1 MKARFYK
8 SLVSLSR
15 LCGPWLFSLVSRGI
29 AAGYFLF
36 FPGRVRVG
44 LRFYATLFPRRSR
57 AYHLLCTWRQFQNFT
72 SVFMDR
78 FLLQDK
84 AGIRYTFQGEQTLQ
98 AIIDEESGGVLLMS
112 HMGNWEV
119 AARLLQKNLAGLR
132 LLLYMGARNSQE
144 IERLQKETVEN
155 SGIGIVGVDEAGGSP
170 LDIIEGVR
178 FLRAGGIVSMAGD
191 VLWRDDQPA
200 VEVDFLGQKARLP
213 EAPFALAMVS
223 GAPLIVFFAF
233 RTGKRRYHLQA
244 SKPIFI
250 AKTDR
255 DQRIAA
261 IQAAAR
267 RYAALLEKAVKENPF
282 QWYHFEPFL
291 DSDSAA
297 AARRLR

>member
-8 SLVSLSR
+8 SLVTLSR
-15 LCGPWLFSLVSRGI
+15 LCGPWLFRLVSRGI
-29 AAGYFLF
+29 AAGYFLLC
-36 FPGRVRVG
+36 PGRVQVG
-44 LRFYATLFPRRSR
+44 LGFYATLFPLRSR

-78 FLLQDK
+78 FLLQDDV
-84 AGIRYTFQGEQTLQ
+84 GIGYTFQGEQTLQ
-98 AIIDEESGGVLLMS
+98 TVIDEKNGGVLLMS

-119 AARLLQKNLAGLR
+119 AARLLQKKLSGLR
-132 LLLYMGARNSQE
+132 LLLYMGSRDSQE

-170 LDIIEGVR
+170 LDIIAGIR

-191 VLWRDDQPA
+191 LLWRDDQAA
-200 VEVDFLGQKARLP
+200 VEVDFLGKKARLP

-223 GAPLIVFFAF
+223 GAPLVVFFAL
-233 RTGKRRYHLQA
+233 RTGKRRYHFRA
-244 SKPIFI
+244 AEPIFI

-255 DQRIAA
+255 DNKAAA
-261 IQAAAR
+261 IQRAAGH
-267 RYAALLEKAVKENPF
+267 YAALLEKAVKEHPF

-291 DSDSAA
+291 DSNGAA
-297 AARRLR
+297 ADRQKQ

>member
-8 SLVSLSR
+8 SLVILSR
-15 LCGPWLFSLVSRGI
+15 LCGPWLFSLISRGI

-44 LRFYATLFPRRSR
+44 LRFYASLFPRRSR

-78 FLLQDK
+78 FLLQDEV
-84 AGIRYTFQGEQTLQ
+84 GIRYTFQGEQTLQ
-98 AIIDEESGGVLLMS
+98 TVIDKESGGVLLMS
-112 HMGNWEV
+112 HMGNWEI
-119 AARLLQKNLAGLR
+119 AARLLQKNLTGLR
-132 LLLYMGARNSQE
+132 LLLYMGARDRQE

-155 SGIGIVGVDEAGGSP
+155 SGIGIVGVDQAGGSP

-233 RTGKRRYHLQA
+233 RTGERRYHFQA
-244 SKPIFI
+244 SEPIFI

-255 DQRIAA
+255 DKRTAVIR
-261 IQAAAR
+261 AAAR
-267 RYAALLEKAVKENPF
+267 RYAALLEKAVQENPF

-291 DSDSAA
+291 DSDGAA
-297 AARRLR
+297 ADRR

>member
-8 SLVSLSR
+8 SLVTLSR

-36 FPGRVRVG
+36 CPGRVRVG
-44 LRFYATLFPRRSR
+44 LRFYATLFPRRNP

-78 FLLQDK
+78 FLLQDE
-84 AGIRYTFQGEQTLQ
+84 AGIRYTFQGEQALQ
-98 AIIDEESGGVLLMS
+98 TVIDEESGGVLLMS

-178 FLRAGGIVSMAGD
+178 FLRDGGIVSMAGD

-244 SKPIFI
+244 SEPIFI

-255 DQRIAA
+255 DQRTAA

-267 RYAALLEKAVKENPF
+267 HYAALLEKAVKENPL

-297 AARRLR
+297 ADRRLR